1 MSQTSVVVTPTPKQA
16 TPDPQTSV
24 RAPSIRWSSMR
35 RREAIAGYLFIL
47 PFLIFFG
54 IFVARAI
61 VTGVFMSF
69 FDWPILPPVHTFR
82 GLGNYNELFNDS
94 LWWLSLK
101 NTLIFAV
108 TTVGGSTLL
117 ALGSAMAIHHLMRGK
132 SFFRAL
138 LYAPAVLSVGV
149 VGIAWGWLMDGEFG
163 TINYV
168 LHLLGIPKIAFLGDA
183 SIVLSSI
190 SLVTIWWTF
199 GFPML
204 VFLAGIQNIP
214 EQLYEA
220 AYIDGANGRQA
231 FRFITLPLL
240 RPTIL
245 FVMVTSVIS
254 HFQVFGQSYILTG
267 GGPGHASYTVII
279 YLYNFALRNY
289 RLGYGSAIAVSL
301 AVVLI
306 AITFV
311 QFRVLGRRERD

>member
-1 MSQTSVVVTPTPKQA
+1 
-16 TPDPQTSV
+16 
-24 RAPSIRWSSMR
+24 
-35 RREAIAGYLFIL
+35 
-47 PFLIFFG
+47 
-54 IFVARAI
+54 
-61 VTGVFMSF
+61 
-69 FDWPILPPVHTFR
+69 
-82 GLGNYNELFNDS
+82 
-94 LWWLSLK
+94 
-101 NTLIFAV
+101 
-108 TTVGGSTLL
+108 
-117 ALGSAMAIHHLMRGK
+117 MAIHHLMRGK